1 MSHSKENQY
10 MCSGMHLPPDLGM
23 RLEQYDEYELYLRTL
38 MCLVI
43 LASLWF
49 CGLPAAVISGEVYI
63 CSVGVVLGTCCVRRG
78 AGLAFTGFTFCVSV
92 LCTHHSISVKL
103 SWRFLHLP
111 FSSVDAFFSWFK
123 FLFLVLGLLQV
134 IWSWTLSTSSQEPLG
149 TFYTVSLFS
158 MAHKASTFKTF
169 FFVIYLSLGVL
180 SYWMLNF
187 QLPNN
192 FTNFQDVT
200 KPLIRG

>member
-134 IWSWTLSTSSQEPLG
+134 IWSWTLPTSSQEPLG

-158 MAHKASTFKTF
+158 MAHKASTFKIF
-169 FFVIYLSLGVL
+169 FFVIYLSLRVL

-187 QLPNN
+187 QLRHN
-192 FTNFQDVT
+192 FTNFQHVA